1 MIPNR
6 SPRALLALWFTVA
19 LVLSAVAGPA
29 LTAAAI
35 PNVTISVENAPEA
48 TQGQL
53 VGFKIT
59 VDNQG
64 NSTSSQSMA
73 SATVP
78 AGTTYAGVFPSSTSC
93 SLSLGLVTC
102 ALGSIP
108 GHTSVTF
115 SLTFQTTSA
124 TTSPVT
130 TTVRGFTTGTPGDP
144 GDNSHGDDFIGS
156 GQSYSIALVSAANGD
171 FSGRFVTT
179 NLVVF
184 NNQTVGSSNLQAT
197 KLTAPIGAIG
207 VSVKDGPQSS
217 VPNLG
222 NCTLGPSV
230 CDLLF
235 GQNSAIYVDGNT
247 TFATAFPVTVTFSK
261 FEIPGGIN
269 ETNIA
274 IYHTWFEGTVLRE
287 ETISERCT
295 FATPTS
301 TYPENPQCLTAKKSS
316 IGITVVVWL
325 YHNGTIHAY

>member
-1 MIPNR
+1 MIAKH
-6 SPRALLALWFTVA
+6 SPRAILALWFTLA
-19 LVLSAVAGPA
+19 LVLGAMAGPA

-35 PNVTISVENAPEA
+35 PSVYISVENAPEA

-64 NSTSSQSMA
+64 NSNSSQSMA

-78 AGTTYAGVFPSSTSC
+78 TGTTYAGVYPSSTGC
-93 SLSLGLVTC
+93 SVATGVVTC
-102 ALGSIP
+102 DLGSIP
-108 GHTSVTF
+108 GNTSVTF
-115 SLTFQTTSA
+115 SLTFQTNAA
-124 TTSPVT
+124 TPSPVT

-144 GDNSHGDDFIGS
+144 GGNSHGDDFIFVGDLP
-156 GQSYSIALVSAANGD
+156 SITLVSAANGD

-179 NLVVF
+179 NLVVQ

-197 KLTAPIGAIG
+197 KLTAPMGAIG
-207 VSVKDGPQSS
+207 VSVKDGPG

-222 NCTLGPSV
+222 ACTLGPSV
-230 CDLLF
+230 CNLLF
-235 GQNSAIYVDGNT
+235 GQNSNIYVDGNT
-247 TFATAFPVTVTFSK
+247 VFATAFPVTVTFSK

-274 IYHTWFEGTVLRE
+274 IYHTWTDASGYHE
-287 ETISERCT
+287 ETISDRCT
-295 FATPTS
+295 FAAGS
-301 TYPENPQCLTAKKSS
+301 TYPEHPQCLTAKKSS

-325 YHNGTIHAY
+325 FHNGTIHAF

>member
-6 SPRALLALWFTVA
+6 STRPFVAVWFTIA
-19 LVLSAVAGPA
+19 LVLAAMAGPA

-35 PNVTISVENAPEA
+35 PSVHISVENAAEA

-64 NSTSSQSMA
+64 NSNSSQSMA

-78 AGTTYAGVFPSSTSC
+78 ALTTYAGVYPSSTRC
-93 SLSLGLVTC
+93 SLAAGVVTC
-102 ALGSIP
+102 DLGSIP
-108 GHTSVTF
+108 GNTSVTF
-115 SLTFQTTSA
+115 SLTFLTTSA
-124 TTSPVT
+124 TSSPVT

-144 GDNSHGDDFIGS
+144 GGNSHGDDFIGS
-156 GQSYSIALVSAANGD
+156 GASYSIALVSAANGD

-179 NLVVF
+179 NLVVE

-197 KLTAPIGAIG
+197 KLTAPMGAIG
-207 VSVKDGPQSS
+207 VSVKDGPS
-217 VPNLG
+217 VPNLPG
-222 NCTLGPSV
+222 ACNLGPSV
-230 CDLLF
+230 CGLLF

-274 IYHTWFEGTVLRE
+274 IYHTWLEGTVLHE
-287 ETISERCT
+287 ETISDRCT
-295 FATPTS
+295 FATGS
-301 TYPENPQCLTAKKSS
+301 TYPEHPQCLTVKKSS

-325 YHNGTIHAY
+325 FHNGNLHGF